1 MKQLLH
7 VQNLVKQYPNGEGV
21 DDIGFSIKRG
31 EIVGFLGAN
40 GAGKTTTLRCIA
52 GLYKTQHGSI
62 HIDGHGIEE
71 NQVRGMVSF
80 IPDSPSLYP
89 MLTVAE
95 HLQFKAKAFRVS
107 KHELKDKVMYALQEV
122 NLEQYADRPAGH
134 LSRGQKQR
142 VMLAAA
148 IIQEAD
154 LYLFDEPTVGLDIP
168 SKEWLAEWLKK
179 NSDRNKGIIIS
190 SHSLEFVMET
200 AQRII
205 LIKKGKLISEKGIPI
220 DESEK
225 GAWRQEVIK
234 ELGGSQEHD

>member
-7 VQNLVKQYPNGEGV
+7 VQNLVKLYPNGDGV
-21 DDIGFSIKRG
+21 NNIEISIEHG

-52 GLYKTQHGSI
+52 GLYKPQNGSI
-62 HIDGHGIEE
+62 KIDGYHLDEKQSQGKIA
-71 NQVRGMVSF
+71 F

-95 HLQFKAKAFRVS
+95 HLQFKAKAYRIPKS
-107 KHELKDKVMYALQEV
+107 DLKAKIMYALQEV
-122 NLEQYADRPAGH
+122 NLEQYADRPTGN

-148 IIQEAD
+148 VIQDAD

-168 SKEWLAEWLKK
+168 SKEWLADWLRR
-179 NSDRNKGIIIS
+179 SRDRRKGIIIS

-205 LIKKGKLISEKGIPI
+205 LIKSGRLIGEKKVPI
-220 DESEK
+220 TELDR
-225 GAWRQEVIK
+225 GPWRSDVIK
-234 ELGGSQEHD
+234 ELGGKFEE